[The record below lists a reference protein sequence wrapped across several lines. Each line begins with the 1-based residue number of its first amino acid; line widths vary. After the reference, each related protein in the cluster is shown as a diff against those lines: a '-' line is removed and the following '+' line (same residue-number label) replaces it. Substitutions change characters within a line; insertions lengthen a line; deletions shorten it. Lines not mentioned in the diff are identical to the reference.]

1 MARMPGM
8 RKTLS
13 APGLLKALREVFDG
27 IEDLTASRGLA
38 LSDFLMSG
46 IAVFGLKLF

>member
-13 APGLLKALREVFDG
+13 ALLKALREIFDG

-38 LSDFLMSG
+38 LCLMSG